1 MKQWLRKI
9 FFWNESPQGAHFG
22 LTLFFVMPYIWLSLL
37 CWICI
42 LIQKYDSRIFDVHK
56 QSIWQLFTG
65 SSVIIAIIVIAYGI
79 FLLLHALVVN
89 RHGLLKKL
97 PWGMLVQGVIFC
109 TVSVGL
115 LAFFIF
121 KIIICCFYIN
131 ANILVQLTY
140 TPLNNRFLNAVS
152 SGNKTFIGIM
162 LIIVLFAVGYVSLG
176 KTIAGIGQIP
186 YKRLWTNGVKDLWIF
201 CLIFYLIS
209 WSIGLLAVCISRM
222 AVANFEKTV
231 GKPVTSEAITEV
243 YFHGQQ
249 PDADFWKSLFKN
261 EPASFFRRERYKALG
276 ESADGCYAETILDVF
291 NYTYPFTEGIPQDVI
306 DVWRKEILDTE
317 QMKSWEALFDKS
329 LPPNARDYSN
339 SLLLV
344 GAALSEGS
352 NLHVLCGYEKWRIRL
367 ALEAKDFSAVETA
380 LARMRRTS
388 EFMENDTFLNG
399 GMVWIMC
406 ESDQLDAL
414 TRIIESRLPSDEW
427 LRQLDQR
434 MESREQ
440 VAMQVMQNTIYGEAV
455 YSLNLLKM
463 FWHGKMKTG
472 EINSIHLGM
481 VNLLLPQL
489 LYIFANEHKCV
500 TEMFH
505 HFLDPDFPYEN
516 SWHLFFHDIWP
527 SLVHAQISTKDITAE
542 YRILRGLVAAELHR
556 RQHGSFPLEM
566 NPFEDPHAIGNP
578 LKYQCGEMDVIQ
590 YVWNTE
596 KKKAEPQQ
604 RKIYGVKIWTVGFNR
619 QDNGG
624 LRTDEG
630 RQDDMN
636 YWLRDTQ

>member
-1 MKQWLRKI
+1 MKQWLHKI

-22 LTLFFVMPYIWLSLL
+22 LTLFFVMPYMWLSLL

-56 QSIWQLFTG
+56 QSILQLFTG
-65 SSVIIAIIVIAYGI
+65 SSVIAIILVIVYGI

-89 RHGLLKKL
+89 RHELLKKL
-97 PWGMLVQGVIFC
+97 PWGMLVQGVVFC
-109 TVSVGL
+109 TASAGL
-115 LAFFIF
+115 LALIIF
-121 KIIICCFYIN
+121 KTIICCFYMN
-131 ANILVQLTY
+131 SNSLVQLTY
-140 TPLNNRFLNAVS
+140 TPLNHPFLNAVS

-162 LIIVLFAVGYVSLG
+162 LIIILFAVGYVSLG

-186 YKRLWTNGVKDLWIF
+186 YARLWTKGVKDLWIF
-201 CLIFYLIS
+201 CLVFYLIS
-209 WSIGLLAVCISRM
+209 WSIGLFAVCISRM
-222 AVANFEKTV
+222 AVANFEKTI
-231 GKPVTSEAITEV
+231 GKPVASEAVAEV

-249 PDADFWKSLFKN
+249 PDADFWKSLLKN
-261 EPASFFRRERYKALG
+261 EPVSFFRRERYKALG
-276 ESADGCYAETILDVF
+276 ESDDGCYAETILDVF
-291 NYTYPFTEGIPQDVI
+291 NYIYPFTEAIPQDVI

-317 QMKSWEALFDKS
+317 QMKSWEAMFDKS

-339 SLLLV
+339 SRLFV
-344 GAALSEGS
+344 ESALSEGS
-352 NLHVLCGYEKWRIRL
+352 NLHLLCRYEKFRIRL
-367 ALEAKDFSAVETA
+367 ALEKKDFSAVETA
-380 LARMRRTS
+380 LARMRKTS
-388 EFMENDTFLNG
+388 EFMENDTFLYG
-399 GMVWIMC
+399 GQIWIMC

-414 TRIIESRLPSDEW
+414 ARIIESRQPSDEW

-434 MESREQ
+434 LESREQ

-472 EINSIHLGM
+472 EVNSINLGM
-481 VNLLLPQL
+481 ANLLLPQL
-489 LYIFANEHKCV
+489 LYIFANERRSV
-500 TEMFH
+500 AEMFR

-516 SWHLFFHDIWP
+516 SNPIFFHDIWP
-527 SLVHAQISTKDITAE
+527 SLVHAEISTKDITAQ
-542 YRILRGLVAAELHR
+542 YRIMRGLVAAELHR
-556 RQHGSFPLEM
+556 RQHGSFPLELTQL
-566 NPFEDPHAIGNP
+566 EDPFKNGQP

-596 KKKAEPQQ
+596 KKKAESQQ
-604 RKIYGVKIWTVGFNR
+604 RKIHGVKIWTVGFNR

-624 LRTDEG
+624 LRTYEG